1 MSEDRA
7 MNSPRQTTP
16 DHPNQPLSDGRWSHY
31 AFADRPV
38 ADHDLRSV
46 FEAARW
52 SVSSYNEQP
61 WRYPAER
68 GSR

>member
-1 MSEDRA
+1 
-7 MNSPRQTTP
+7 MNSPRQTTR
-16 DHPNQPLSDGRWSHY
+16 DHPHQPLIDGRWSPY

-52 SVSSYNEQP
+52 SASSHNEQP